1 MLHSDL
7 DVKRRK
13 KGYDEFMHGDTRILI
28 ATDIASRGLDMGSR
42 VKHVILYEFPTNT
55 IDYLHRIGRTA
66 RAGQVGFVTALVG
79 KQEQRLATL
88 IKVRFGICQRFFFF
102 FFDGVP
108 KFSLPIPHSS
118 QSVFYAVSDIF
129 FWFFH

>member
-102 FFDGVP
+102 FF
-108 KFSLPIPHSS
+108 
-118 QSVFYAVSDIF
+118 
-129 FWFFH
+129 